1 MATLVALSKGITNI
15 MSTPEDKLVVSGKKD
30 RPIEFTTVMILYIL
44 LGIGVAL
51 TIHFILLSTEA
62 YNWLQ

>member
-1 MATLVALSKGITNI
+1 MTNQ
-15 MSTPEDKLVVSGKKD
+15 TDKIVVQGKPK
-30 RPIEFTTVMILYIL
+30 RPIEFTTVLILYIL

-51 TIHFILLSTEA
+51 TIHFILLSTET

>member
-1 MATLVALSKGITNI
+1 MADQPNIEEKYIVPSKKN
-15 MSTPEDKLVVSGKKD
+15 

-51 TIHFILLSTEA
+51 TIHFILLSSET
-62 YNWLQ
+62 YNWL